1 MIKKEYMTP
10 SIVVTEIYF
19 PAIMTVSYIPIKNEP
34 GTLNS
39 KESLDFNDIDDEND
53 DDDIEF

>member
-1 MIKKEYMTP
+1 MTP